1 MWTTNTKNGPF
12 YQAPILIAVQILWI
26 RYTNTHSSCKSG
38 KWCQPSWIQYG
49 DPLEF
54 DGHDICRF
62 GQKSIILWFTGRARS
77 QIHLQSTSCYVRP
90 KKPYCIRK
98 RIKHSKR
105 KYSSILVPPTTVT
118 VSPTVAV
125 VAGQPVTLTCT
136 VNNDVT
142 LPVTFKWQRVQ
153 GTSRVDPPQAAVS
166 ATTGKSSTLTWTGI
180 PSQDGG
186 QYECLA
192 TNEAGSKTSSPVT
205 VTVYCK

>member
-1 MWTTNTKNGPF
+1 M
-12 YQAPILIAVQILWI
+12 
-26 RYTNTHSSCKSG
+26 
-38 KWCQPSWIQYG
+38 
-49 DPLEF
+49 
-54 DGHDICRF
+54 
-62 GQKSIILWFTGRARS
+62 
-77 QIHLQSTSCYVRP
+77 
-90 KKPYCIRK
+90 
-98 RIKHSKR
+98 
-105 KYSSILVPPTTVT
+105 PPTTVT

-136 VNNDVT
+136 VKNDVT

-180 PSQDGG
+180 TSQDGG

-205 VTVYCK
+205 VTVYCKSLFKTLVMFCRFGRTKFNNISSQSLHSVINLRFSLDPKSDPVLQKRLQFIVSHC